1 MSPTVHVPSET
12 PRSAEP
18 AGWIVFDPTGRPYA
32 WCGSDFADDAAAAMA
47 FLVPDPAER
56 QGMVEAGW
64 SISPGRATEFVCGGR
79 GLARASA

>member
-1 MSPTVHVPSET
+1 MSPTVHVTSET

-18 AGWIVFDPTGRPYA
+18 AGWIVFDATDRPYA

-56 QGMVEAGW
+56 QRMVEAGW
-64 SISPGRATEFVCGGR
+64 SISPRRATELVCGGS